1 MDYVFESP
9 IHTGAVIGA
18 ARMKER
24 KGFRCFR
31 FSKSYNFAVPSLRQS
46 HIFEVDIIHIS

>member
-1 MDYVFESP
+1 MDNVFESP

-31 FSKSYNFAVPSLRQS
+31 FSKSYTLQFRHYDN
-46 HIFEVDIIHIS
+46 HI